1 MVRSCYECGWKSN
14 DITYHVINSVQVACC
29 TQCATPIPLSAHLK
43 PDPGA
48 IDVGAAPKKPV
59 IIDLAD
65 SDDDEK
71 PAKARRVAEVIDLES
86 DDEAP
91 PAPAAPRPAAAAA
104 AKKGPPVPPLK
115 GVKPEKRPVK
125 PEAVK
130 PETKR
135 PADDDGDVP
144 LFSLKKKVTAPP
156 PKKARLSEA
165 GSSDDDGEPPPP
177 PPQRADFAAWLAE
190 REKSGVPALDADQR
204 RACDA
209 VVRDGKN
216 VFVTGSGGNGKS
228 HVTRTIL
235 DFFGEHYGD
244 MYGQRVAVCAPTG
257 IAATHINGTTIH
269 SATGIGVPKC
279 NEDFRRMH
287 QGFRKELWTKLVEVL
302 VIDEISMLSGEWFD
316 NLDRTLREL
325 AHWYGRG
332 EFQTWV
338 RVPVEEIPPFGGI
351 QVVVVGDFFQLPP
364 IPATIHAETYQ
375 RLDAGLF
382 HAQHVPKDS
391 HTKKIYFTNR
401 GYAFQSKAWFNAD
414 MVYVHLRTCHRVG
427 AHEQKFVDV
436 LNRLRAGTHAP
447 RDVDALNAVAV
458 PAPGHPDDVDPTE
471 IWPTNAKVNAVNKA
485 GLERLPA
492 PLRRF
497 EFQTWVRPFRN
508 IPPYITEDEIRHA
521 LETCDFIKYNKLIE
535 PMVDLKPGCRVLL
548 LKNIDTRNE
557 AKKEQPLV
565 NGTTGRVLRW
575 ATAAEAEAAL
585 AAREQ
590 ALEDKL
596 EAAKEQRERK
606 GKRSYETS
614 LERKLYEE
622 LQKLRSHCAS
632 YCGHDVDANGNAA
645 PNGETLFPYVRF
657 SKGREEVVL
666 PALFDEELVGQG
678 VAYVMQMPLKLGY
691 AVTIHKSQ
699 GMSLDHATISTS
711 GCFAEGQAYV
721 ALSRVTGAKAL
732 ALARPL
738 KGVDVK
744 TPKLSKTF
752 YDLCDALAKEAEDLG
767 GADALGMGPVALKGV
782 LEGMPPSAARDRAL
796 EIVANLD
803 PSLDQDAPGVLHW
816 QTKKPS
822 VAREEYGGSGV
833 GSTSKGKA
841 GRCYKCQQLGHW
853 ASDCPN

>member
-1 MVRSCYECGWKSN
+1 MSLCSLSRVAQPSRRAMSTLGRFSRSLRVATCNLKIRDSLDETVARASIALAKAAGAGADVLALPECALPGY
-14 DITYHVINSVQVACC
+14 DAELIQA
-29 TQCATPIPLSAHLK
+29 ATPAALRSAERSIRDACRAHGI
-43 PDPGA
+43 GA
-48 IDVGAAPKKPV
+48 VYGCVEIKSSTRLQCRLLHAVRHANSAVGARETETGRHQRQRPAPGKPV
-59 IIDLAD
+59 VIDLAD

-91 PAPAAPRPAAAAA
+91 PAPAARRGQRQRQRPRRAR
-104 AKKGPPVPPLK
+104 PVPPLK

-130 PETKR
+130 PEKKR

-144 LFSLKKKVTAPP
+144 LFSLKKKVSAR
-156 PKKARLSEA
+156 PKKALLSEA
-165 GSSDDDGEPPPP
+165 GSSDDDGE
-177 PPQRADFAAWLAE
+177 AAAAAAAAGRLRGLARGA
-190 REKSGVPALDADQR
+190 REVR
-204 RACDA
+204 RARA
-209 VVRDGKN
+209 RRGPAARLRRPSSA
-216 VFVTGSGGNGKS
+216 TARTLRHGSGGNGKS

-257 IAATHINGTTIH
+257 IAATHVNGTTIH
-269 SATGIGVPKC
+269 SAATGIGVPKC

-325 AHWYGRG
+325 ARWYGRWRLPKMG
-332 EFQTWV
+332 P
-338 RVPVEEIPPFGGI
+338 RARRGDPALRGI

-382 HAQHVPKDS
+382 HAQH
-391 HTKKIYFTNR
+391 
-401 GYAFQSKAWFNAD
+401 SKAWFNAD

-436 LNRLRAGTHAP
+436 LNRLRAGARA
-447 RDVDALNAVAV
+447 RDADARSTPSPCGAG
-458 PAPGHPDDVDPTE
+458 PPDDVDPTE

-485 GLERLPA
+485 GLEKLPA

-548 LKNIDTRNE
+548 LKNIDTRANAL

-565 NGTTGRVLRW
+565 NGTTGPRVLRW
-575 ATAAEAEAAL
+575 ATAAEAETAL

-614 LERKLYEE
+614 PAPSSTRSSRSSEP
-622 LQKLRSHCAS
+622 LR
-632 YCGHDVDANGNAA
+632 V
-645 PNGETLFPYVRF
+645 
-657 SKGREEVVL
+657 GREEVVL

-721 ALSRVTGAKAL
+721 ALSLVTGAKAL

-767 GADALGMGPVALKGV
+767 GADALGMGPVALRGV
-782 LEGMPPSAARDRAL
+782 LEGMPP
-796 EIVANLD
+796 
-803 PSLDQDAPGVLHW
+803 
-816 QTKKPS
+816 
-822 VAREEYGGSGV
+822 
-833 GSTSKGKA
+833 GKA
-841 GRCYKCQQLGHW
+841 GRCYKRQQLGHW

>member
-1 MVRSCYECGWKSN
+1 MVRTCYECGWKSD
-14 DITYHVINSVQVACC
+14 DITYHVMNSVQVACC
-29 TQCATPIPLSAHLK
+29 TQCATPIPLSAHVK
-43 PDPGA
+43 PETGA
-48 IDVGAAPKKPV
+48 INVSAAPGKPV
-59 IIDLAD
+59 VIDLAD
-65 SDDDEK
+65 SDDDE
-71 PAKARRVAEVIDLES
+71 ARQGA
-86 DDEAP
+86 AP
-91 PAPAAPRPAAAAA
+91 PAAPRRARR
-104 AKKGPPVPPLK
+104 PPLK
-115 GVKPEKRPVK
+115 GVKPEAAREARPSSPK
-125 PEAVK
+125 EA
-130 PETKR
+130 

-144 LFSLKKKVTAPP
+144 LFSLKKKVS
-156 PKKARLSEA
+156 ARRRSA
-165 GSSDDDGEPPPP
+165 AQRGGSSGGGEPPPP

-257 IAATHINGTTIH
+257 IAATHVNGTTIH

-325 AHWYGRG
+325 AHWRASRAPGA
-332 EFQTWV
+332 V
-338 RVPVEEIPPFGGI
+338 AALRVPDLGPP
-351 QVVVVGDFFQLPP
+351 LP
-364 IPATIHAETYQ
+364 
-375 RLDAGLF
+375 
-382 HAQHVPKDS
+382 
-391 HTKKIYFTNR
+391 
-401 GYAFQSKAWFNAD
+401 
-414 MVYVHLRTCHRVG
+414 
-427 AHEQKFVDV
+427 
-436 LNRLRAGTHAP
+436 
-447 RDVDALNAVAV
+447 
-458 PAPGHPDDVDPTE
+458 
-471 IWPTNAKVNAVNKA
+471 
-485 GLERLPA
+485 
-492 PLRRF
+492 
-497 EFQTWVRPFRN
+497 N

-565 NGTTGRVLRW
+565 NGTTGR
-575 ATAAEAEAAL
+575 
-585 AAREQ
+585 
-590 ALEDKL
+590 
-596 EAAKEQRERK
+596 
-606 GKRSYETS
+606 
-614 LERKLYEE
+614 
-622 LQKLRSHCAS
+622 
-632 YCGHDVDANGNAA
+632 
-645 PNGETLFPYVRF
+645 
-657 SKGREEVVL
+657 
-666 PALFDEELVGQG
+666 
-678 VAYVMQMPLKLGY
+678 MPLKLGY

-767 GADALGMGPVALKGV
+767 GADALGMGPVALRGV

-841 GRCYKCQQLGHW
+841 GRCYS
-853 ASDCPN
+853 ASSSATGRATARTEHTPPNKT

>member
-1 MVRSCYECGWKSN
+1 MVRTCYECGWKSD
-14 DITYHVINSVQVACC
+14 DITYHVMNSVQVACC
-29 TQCATPIPLSAHLK
+29 TQCATPIPLSAHVK
-43 PDPGA
+43 PETGA
-48 IDVGAAPKKPV
+48 INVSAAPGKPV
-59 IIDLAD
+59 VIDLAD

-91 PAPAAPRPAAAAA
+91 PAPAAPRPAPAAAP
-104 AKKGPPVPPLK
+104 KKGPPVPPLK

-130 PETKR
+130 PEKKR

-144 LFSLKKKVTAPP
+144 LFSLKKKVSAPP

-177 PPQRADFAAWLAE
+177 PLQRADFAAWLAE

-209 VVRDGKN
+209 VRDGKN
-216 VFVTGSGGNGKS
+216 
-228 HVTRTIL
+228 
-235 DFFGEHYGD
+235 
-244 MYGQRVAVCAPTG
+244 
-257 IAATHINGTTIH
+257 
-269 SATGIGVPKC
+269 C

-332 EFQTWV
+332 DFQKWV

-485 GLERLPA
+485 GLEKLPA

-575 ATAAEAEAAL
+575 ATAAEAETAL

-596 EAAKEQRERK
+596 EAA
-606 GKRSYETS
+606 RSS
-614 LERKLYEE
+614 
-622 LQKLRSHCAS
+622 AS
-632 YCGHDVDANGNAA
+632 ARA
-645 PNGETLFPYVRF
+645 
-657 SKGREEVVL
+657 S
-666 PALFDEELVGQG
+666 G
-678 VAYVMQMPLKLGY
+678 VAP
-691 AVTIHKSQ
+691 
-699 GMSLDHATISTS
+699 
-711 GCFAEGQAYV
+711 
-721 ALSRVTGAKAL
+721 
-732 ALARPL
+732 RPL

-767 GADALGMGPVALKGV
+767 GADALGMGPVALRACSRACRS
-782 LEGMPPSAARDRAL
+782 PRARRAL

-833 GSTSKGKA
+833 GSTPKGKA
-841 GRCYKCQQLGHW
+841 GRCCAPAARPLGERLPELNTRPRTPPKLP
-853 ASDCPN
+853 SDRDDAP

>member
-1 MVRSCYECGWKSN
+1 MVRTCYECGWKSD
-14 DITYHVINSVQVACC
+14 DITYHVMNSVQVACC
-29 TQCATPIPLSAHLK
+29 TQCATPIPLSAHVK
-43 PDPGA
+43 PETGA
-48 IDVGAAPKKPV
+48 INVSAAPGKPV
-59 IIDLAD
+59 VIDLAD

-91 PAPAAPRPAAAAA
+91 PAPAAPRPAPAR
-104 AKKGPPVPPLK
+104 KKGPPVPPLK

-130 PETKR
+130 PEKKR

-144 LFSLKKKVTAPP
+144 LFSLKKKVSAPP

-177 PPQRADFAAWLAE
+177 PLQRADFAAWLAE

-257 IAATHINGTTIH
+257 IAATHVNGTTIH

-325 AHWYGRG
+325 AHC
-332 EFQTWV
+332 
-338 RVPVEEIPPFGGI
+338 
-351 QVVVVGDFFQLPP
+351 
-364 IPATIHAETYQ
+364 
-375 RLDAGLF
+375 
-382 HAQHVPKDS
+382 

-471 IWPTNAKVNAVNKA
+471 IWPTNAK
-485 GLERLPA
+485 
-492 PLRRF
+492 
-497 EFQTWVRPFRN
+497 
-508 IPPYITEDEIRHA
+508 DEIRHA

-575 ATAAEAEAAL
+575 ATAAEAETAL

-767 GADALGMGPVALKGV
+767 GADALGMGPVALRGV

>member
-29 TQCATPIPLSAHLK
+29 TQCATPIPLSAHVK
-43 PDPGA
+43 PETGA
-48 IDVGAAPKKPV
+48 INVSAAPGKPV
-59 IIDLAD
+59 VIDLAD

-104 AKKGPPVPPLK
+104 PKKGPPVPPLK

-135 PADDDGDVP
+135 PADDDGDMP

-177 PPQRADFAAWLAE
+177 PPQRSDFAAWLAE

-332 EFQTWV
+332 DFQKWV
-338 RVPVEEIPPFGGI
+338 RVPARRPRPHLFRARTWTAPPS
-351 QVVVVGDFFQLPP
+351 
-364 IPATIHAETYQ
+364 A
-375 RLDAGLF
+375 
-382 HAQHVPKDS
+382 
-391 HTKKIYFTNR
+391 
-401 GYAFQSKAWFNAD
+401 
-414 MVYVHLRTCHRVG
+414 
-427 AHEQKFVDV
+427 
-436 LNRLRAGTHAP
+436 
-447 RDVDALNAVAV
+447 
-458 PAPGHPDDVDPTE
+458 
-471 IWPTNAKVNAVNKA
+471 
-485 GLERLPA
+485 
-492 PLRRF
+492 
-497 EFQTWVRPFRN
+497 
-508 IPPYITEDEIRHA
+508 
-521 LETCDFIKYNKLIE
+521 
-535 PMVDLKPGCRVLL
+535 
-548 LKNIDTRNE
+548 
-557 AKKEQPLV
+557 
-565 NGTTGRVLRW
+565 
-575 ATAAEAEAAL
+575 
-585 AAREQ
+585 
-590 ALEDKL
+590 
-596 EAAKEQRERK
+596 
-606 GKRSYETS
+606 
-614 LERKLYEE
+614 
-622 LQKLRSHCAS
+622 
-632 YCGHDVDANGNAA
+632 
-645 PNGETLFPYVRF
+645 
-657 SKGREEVVL
+657 
-666 PALFDEELVGQG
+666 
-678 VAYVMQMPLKLGY
+678 
-691 AVTIHKSQ
+691 
-699 GMSLDHATISTS
+699 
-711 GCFAEGQAYV
+711 
-721 ALSRVTGAKAL
+721 
-732 ALARPL
+732 
-738 KGVDVK
+738 
-744 TPKLSKTF
+744 
-752 YDLCDALAKEAEDLG
+752 G
-767 GADALGMGPVALKGV
+767 GADPARAMQHTRSRMHPAQCRHSLPPPLPPLRGV
-782 LEGMPPSAARDRAL
+782 RRGTRPFAGSTAHCTAAARGRPRTHL
-796 EIVANLD
+796 LCRPPG
-803 PSLDQDAPGVLHW
+803 PSRRPLGPRR
-816 QTKKPS
+816 TPPPC
-822 VAREEYGGSGV
+822 
-833 GSTSKGKA
+833 A
-841 GRCYKCQQLGHW
+841 GAWLGPWRLPRCH
-853 ASDCPN
+853 SRRS